1 MAIWENQQ
9 PTLSDRDSSVSGAG
23 EIWSMKSEPS
33 DERAAEESAR
43 STEFHT
49 PLQIRSVCDATRRI
63 EWTAENGSQG
73 RQNSWHLRHLSSLPR
88 NRRLCGFVPPGRPL
102 LGHRTNKIEKDSSR
116 GVVRSAKEFIGR
128 HVGAVLENASV
139 GPTLCRLDQARQSLG
154 GQVRGIAF
162 FHGNKQERRQRL
174 CIADM
179 RRGRC
184 FAPGGF
190 RFAKGL
196 PDAMGVHAAGV
207 NFFHQ
212 IVGAA
217 APGDHAPQIAGTQPD
232 AGQVAWIDARRVTR
246 WQPAE
251 WPITTIRFAN
261 PPKSAAWS

>member
-116 GVVRSAKEFIGR
+116 GVVRNRQGVYWPSCGRGSWRMRVSAR
-128 HVGAVLENASV
+128 
-139 GPTLCRLDQARQSLG
+139 P
-154 GQVRGIAF
+154 
-162 FHGNKQERRQRL
+162 
-174 CIADM
+174 
-179 RRGRC
+179 
-184 FAPGGF
+184 FAALI
-190 RFAKGL
+190 R
-196 PDAMGVHAAGV
+196 
-207 NFFHQ
+207 
-212 IVGAA
+212 
-217 APGDHAPQIAGTQPD
+217 
-232 AGQVAWIDARRVTR
+232 
-246 WQPAE
+246 PA
-251 WPITTIRFAN
+251 N
-261 PPKSAAWS
+261 LSAARFEALPFSTETNKKGGKGFASPTCVVGDASRQAASASPKACLMQWAYMPPA